1 MRRSGRRPERG
12 SRKKRPRMVRGF
24 MRIAAGTSILY
35 LTTGTNRPV
44 KLLRDDVRTLETE
57 VGKYIEEM
65 QVDELQQA
73 MERFSIGQIP
83 LTDDEQQIARLAT
96 KYVLAGYFVLSDD
109 ESTS

>member
-1 MRRSGRRPERG
+1 MRGAGRKPDRG

-35 LTTGTNRPV
+35 LTTGTNRPM
-44 KLLRDDVRTLETE
+44 KLLRNDVRTLETD
-57 VGKYIEEM
+57 VGKHVEEM

-73 MERFSIGQIP
+73 LERLSINQIP
-83 LTDDEQQIARLAT
+83 LTDDEREIARLAT
-96 KYVLAGYFVLSDD
+96 KYVLAGYFVLSND